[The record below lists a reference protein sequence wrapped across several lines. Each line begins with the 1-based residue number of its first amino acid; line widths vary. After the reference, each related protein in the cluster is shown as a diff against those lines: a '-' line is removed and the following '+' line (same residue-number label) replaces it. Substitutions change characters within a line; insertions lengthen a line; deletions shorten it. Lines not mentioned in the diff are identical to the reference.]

1 MVSRIDKGRDANIH
15 LIRCE
20 YASQKCVTLWEKN
33 TELIVGAK
41 RGKVQ
46 RMVEVRCSKKFHVR
60 CAIESGLFKN

>member
-20 YASQKCVTLWEKN
+20 YESQKCVTLREKN

-41 RGKVQ
+41 RAKV
-46 RMVEVRCSKKFHVR
+46 
-60 CAIESGLFKN
+60 